1 MRPQKLHHS
10 GKGESAMNDR
20 WRLFPLSLIWLA
32 VPAPLYIWL
41 IVWLLLP

>member
-1 MRPQKLHHS
+1 MQRTKPHS
-10 GKGESAMNDR
+10 SDQGETAMTDR